1 MRSESPCW
9 IAWASD
15 VMKSSLLSILEIT
28 LNKTLLP
35 DLDES
40 VVVFLE
46 SILLIRSKWGSSKPP
61 EIKACPSI
69 NRGRRGGKTMST
81 LAEVGLRSSPR
92 SMGGQRQPRQP
103 PPPLRHV
110 VICPHDWRQLKLR
123 CLA

>member
-15 VMKSSLLSILEIT
+15 VMKSSLLSILEII

-61 EIKACPSI
+61 EIKKHILRLFLVKVEGKRCPPWPRLACDPL
-69 NRGRRGGKTMST
+69 
-81 LAEVGLRSSPR
+81 LARWAANANPDSLLHLSA
-92 SMGGQRQPRQP
+92 M
-103 PPPLRHV
+103 L
-110 VICPHDWRQLKLR
+110 
-123 CLA
+123 